1 MIGLDT
7 NVLIRYL
14 TLDDS
19 DQVAKVDRFL
29 ERVTQSGELLLIDMI
44 VLCEVVWVLQASY
57 GLSRAEVAEALRRIL
72 EARSFLVEDREIV
85 RKAVRAF
92 RTGSGDFADY
102 LIGERNRRAGCRT
115 TATLDKALRRSD
127 LFELL

>member
-14 TLDDS
+14 TLDDP
-19 DQVAKVDRFL
+19 DQVAKVDHLL
-29 ERVTQSGELLLIDMI
+29 ERASQAGELLLIDTI
-44 VLCEVVWVLQASY
+44 VLCEVAWVLRASY
-57 GLSRAEVAEALRRIL
+57 GLGRAEVAEALQRIL
-72 EARSFLVEDREIV
+72 EVRSFLVEGREIV

-92 RTGSGDFADY
+92 RAGSGDFADY
-102 LIGERNRRAGCRT
+102 LIGEKNRRAGCRA
-115 TATLDKALRRSD
+115 TATLDKALRGSD